1 MRTGEQVNLKMVI
14 GILPSARYIKVIF
27 IESSVLKIKEA
38 HIFITRG
45 EMEAKMREILDGRLK
60 RQLNILEILWETE
73 WITTAELAE
82 KIDSSEKTIRNDLS
96 QINEIIAP
104 LSIETSF
111 RAGIILKKDL
121 TTPKSFIYSKI
132 LENSL
137 EYTLLETIF
146 LRKASSKEE
155 LSDILYISETQV
167 SRVINRINQ
176 EIRFFDFQITNH
188 IEIIGNEG
196 NIRDFF
202 AIYFSEKYHLPE
214 KLIQQEEINLI
225 SDIIEMFIKEN
236 TVWAVANND
245 HHLFLGNIKFQLF
258 VCLVRLK
265 QGYKI
270 ETNEIP
276 FCFSHLVNEKNMV
289 EKIHTIFDMEE
300 MEEEN
305 LKQLFYEFYQPINPT
320 SRFHSEGIDI
330 DSVFIKKQI
339 GQVITL
345 LEDQF
350 GLLCDNRDKLIHD
363 IYWTTMSSIRPTYIL
378 YDKKT
383 EFFENTLRVSPDLVT
398 ALRDEFFDIY
408 FSLGNPFFSYLDEMI
423 HQSIFK
429 LLTSWSELW
438 IQVRKNKA
446 SIKVALLLDSSYDH
460 MRMLKEEIQFYFRQN
475 IKIEIISP
483 FTRIQKV
490 YLQKFDCL
498 LTNVY
503 FPDYFGIPTIGIS
516 SYLDEDVI
524 DKLVDYYHL
533 KINAEIDL

>member
-1 MRTGEQVNLKMVI
+1 
-14 GILPSARYIKVIF
+14 
-27 IESSVLKIKEA
+27 
-38 HIFITRG
+38 
-45 EMEAKMREILDGRLK
+45 MRELLDGRLK
-60 RQLNILEILWETE
+60 RQLSILEILWESE

-96 QINEIIAP
+96 QVNEMIVP

-132 LENSL
+132 LEKSL

-146 LRKASSKEE
+146 LGKVRSKEE
-155 LSDILYISETQV
+155 LSDMLYISETQV

-176 EIRFFDFQITNH
+176 EVRFFDFQITNH
-188 IEIIGNEG
+188 VEIMGNEE

-214 KLIQQEEINLI
+214 KLIQKEEINLI
-225 SDIIEMFIKEN
+225 TDIIELFIKEN
-236 TVWAVANND
+236 TIWAIVNND
-245 HHLFLGNIKFQLF
+245 NHLFLGNIKFQLF
-258 VCLVRLK
+258 VCLIRLR
-265 QGYKI
+265 QGYKM
-270 ETNEIP
+270 ETSELP
-276 FCFSHLVNEKNMV
+276 FCFSYLVNEKNMV
-289 EKIHTIFDMEE
+289 EKIHNIFGIQDIT
-300 MEEEN
+300 EEN
-305 LKQLFYEFYQPINPT
+305 LQQLFYEFYQPINPMI
-320 SRFHSEGIDI
+320 RFSSEGVEMDPI
-330 DSVFIKKQI
+330 SIKKQI

-345 LEDQF
+345 LEKQF
-350 GLLCDNRDKLIHD
+350 HLLCENRDKLIHD
-363 IYWTTMSSIRPTYIL
+363 IYWTTMSTVRPTYIL
-378 YDKKT
+378 YDKKK

-438 IQVRKNKA
+438 IQVRKSKI
-446 SIKVALLLDSSYDH
+446 SIKVALILDSSYDH

-475 IKIEIISP
+475 IKIEILNPS
-483 FTRIQKV
+483 TRIQKE

-498 LTNVY
+498 LTDVY
-503 FPDYFGIPTIGIS
+503 SPDYFGIPTIGMS
-516 SYLDEDVI
+516 SYLDGDVI

-533 KINAEIDL
+533 KINANMD